1 VLSRIPLWCLLLAD
15 NLEGIFVRLAEIA
28 SVYRKA
34 GRELLLSCAVGCL
47 WGWESGCF
55 IFLRLGAPAT
65 HELSGYMVGLFLTA
79 GLKFGFWLYVIRS
92 NFSPIQEGG
101 CVTFSAVSDT
111 RCSTYFIFTAFLTA
125 ECSTVELPGNRATR
139 LFSFYYKKQNPS

>member
-1 VLSRIPLWCLLLAD
+1 LVDGWECLNRASQRERAVLSRIPLWCLLLAD

-28 SVYRKA
+28 SIYRKA

-47 WGWESGCF
+47 WGLGVGLF

-92 NFSPIQEGG
+92 LIMPGIRTLRHKGPKSTDELRPS
-101 CVTFSAVSDT
+101 VVLPVSVGK
-111 RCSTYFIFTAFLTA
+111 S
-125 ECSTVELPGNRATR
+125 G
-139 LFSFYYKKQNPS
+139 